1 MQTSRTRFTPWL
13 SLLLAVLLGL
23 VALVFAA
30 LFFRAFTRAH
40 APTGIEAQPRPAP
53 LQLGA
58 NVALLRRADTEIA
71 AQLDQAR
78 AAGLQ
83 WIRQPVEWA
92 AVEPTPG
99 AYDWAALDR
108 VVDSA
113 AERGLGVVLTLAGAP
128 AWARKPLDQGAPGAL
143 PADPATY
150 ARFVTQVMNRYRGR
164 VAAVQVWD
172 SPNLATGPNREHVQP
187 RQYVA
192 LLKAAYEAAKAAD
205 PGVIVLGGG
214 LAPTTENTPSN
225 QDDVRY
231 LETLYRAGAGQYF
244 DALAIKPYGFWS
256 GPDDRRV
263 DANVLNF
270 SRAVLLRDIM
280 ARYGDASK
288 PAWAVEWGWN
298 ALPSDWQGRP
308 AASGSDTDAVQAP
321 REGEAV
327 LRARSEWPWLAAMIV
342 THLRPDAPPDDPIW
356 GFSMLDDRL
365 EARPLLTS
373 IEGAAEASVP
383 PPAPTPNPLPF
394 YLTLAGLALGAVV
407 AGAGALLLARRAPWA
422 ALWAALDAA
431 VGKLGDA
438 GAMAAIAASALLFT
452 LLPWPLNAVFLLPL
466 TILVAARLD
475 LALAAVV
482 VATPFFL
489 RTISLGPLQVSLVE
503 TLALLAFA
511 LWALRR
517 LTQNGLAAL
526 KAQLPLNLQDGA
538 VLVLLLL
545 GGLSGLWALLP
556 GVATREFRVVILEP
570 ILFYIVLRDARL
582 DRRQILRLADAAVLA
597 GALLTL
603 YGFATYTGSGSVA
616 AEGVRRL
623 KSVYGSPNNLA
634 LMLGR
639 ILPILLALALWG
651 ESRRRRL
658 AYVLAAVPIVAGLFM
673 TFSTGAWLL
682 GVPAALLV
690 LGAGRSRRAF
700 FAMLGAIG
708 LAALALI
715 PFARTERVAR
725 LVNVGEAATWERRQL
740 LWQATLNMIRD
751 HPWLGVGLDNFL
763 YEYRDAYY
771 LPGAEVERNLSHPHN
786 ILLDFWSRLGIVAVV
801 ALVGSLVAFFRGA
814 WRLFRRLTGDIR
826 WLVLGLAASMVY
838 CLAHGLIDNSFFLV
852 DLAFFYMLTVG
863 IVRMLERQGEA

>member
-1 MQTSRTRFTPWL
+1 MTGRRWTASWTRP
-13 SLLLAVLLGL
+13 
-23 VALVFAA
+23 
-30 LFFRAFTRAH
+30 
-40 APTGIEAQPRPAP
+40 PREGWGRP
-53 LQLGA
+53 
-58 NVALLRRADTEIA
+58 D
-71 AQLDQAR
+71 
-78 AAGLQ
+78 AG
-83 WIRQPVEWA
+83 R
-92 AVEPTPG
+92 
-99 AYDWAALDR
+99 
-108 VVDSA
+108 
-113 AERGLGVVLTLAGAP
+113 AP

-150 ARFVTQVMNRYRGR
+150 ARFVTAVITRYRGR
-164 VAAVQVWD
+164 VAAIQVWD
-172 SPNLATGPNREHVQP
+172 SPNLAMGPNREYVQP

-214 LAPTTENTPSN
+214 LAPTTETTASN

-256 GPDDRRV
+256 GPDDRRA
-263 DANVLNF
+263 DDSVLNF

-280 ARYGDASK
+280 TRYGDANK

-298 ALPSDWQGRP
+298 ALPPDWQGRP
-308 AASGSDTDAVQAP
+308 AASGSDSDTVQAP

-327 LRARSEWPWLAAMIV
+327 LRARSEWPWLAAMLV
-342 THLRPDAPPDDPIW
+342 THLRPDAPPDDPLW
-356 GFSMLDDRL
+356 GFSMLDDRRQP
-365 EARPLLTS
+365 RPLLTA
-373 IEGAAEASVP
+373 IADAAQAPAP
-383 PPAPTPNPLPF
+383 PPPSSPNPLPL
-394 YLTLAGLALGAVV
+394 YLALAGLALGAVA
-407 AGAGALLLARRAPWA
+407 AGAGAVIMARGAPWA
-422 ALWAALDAA
+422 AIWAALDGA
-431 VGKLGDA
+431 VGRLGDL
-438 GAMAAIAASALLFT
+438 GAMAAIAASALLFMF
-452 LLPWPLNAVFLLPL
+452 LPWPLNVVFLLPL
-466 TILVAARLD
+466 VLLIAARLD
-475 LALAAVV
+475 LALAAIV
-482 VATPFFL
+482 VAAPFFL
-489 RTISLGPLQVSLVE
+489 RVIRLGPLQVSLVE
-503 TLALLAFA
+503 TLTLLTFVF
-511 LWALRR
+511 WAARR
-517 LTQNGLAAL
+517 LTQGGRAAL
-526 KAQLPLNLQDGA
+526 KAQFPLNLQDIA
-538 VLVLLLL
+538 VLILLLL
-545 GGLSGLWALLP
+545 GGLSGLWALMP

-570 ILFYIVLRDARL
+570 ILFYVVLRDARL
-582 DRRQILRLADAAVLA
+582 DRRQTLRLADAAVLA

-603 YGFATYTGSGSVA
+603 YGFATYMGGGAVA

-658 AYVLAAVPIVAGLFM
+658 AYAAAGIPIVAGLFL

-700 FAMLGAIG
+700 LAMLGAIG
-708 LAALALI
+708 LAALALV
-715 PFARTERVAR
+715 PFSRTERVAR

-786 ILLDFWSRLGIVAVV
+786 IVLDFWSRLGLLALA
-801 ALVGSLVAFFRGA
+801 ALVGSLASFFGGA
-814 WRLFRRLTGDIR
+814 WRLFHRLSGDAR

-852 DLAFFYMLTVG
+852 DLAFFYMMTVG
-863 IVRMLERQGEA
+863 VVRMLERTGEG

>member
-1 MQTSRTRFTPWL
+1 MRTPSHAWRWL
-13 SLLLAVLLGL
+13 FLAALLAL

-30 LFFRAFTRAH
+30 LFFRTLARAGV
-40 APTGIEAQPRPAP
+40 PSGIETAPRPAT
-53 LQLGA
+53 LALGA
-58 NVALLRRADTEIA
+58 NVALLTRDDAEIA
-71 AQLDQAR
+71 AQLDAAR
-78 AAGLQ
+78 AAGLG
-83 WIRQPVEWA
+83 WVRQPVAWA

-108 VVDSA
+108 VVDA
-113 AERGLGVVLTLAGAP
+113 ASQRGLGVVLTLAGAP
-128 AWARKPLDQGAPGAL
+128 AWARKPLDAGAPGAL

-150 ARFVTQVMNRYRGR
+150 ARFVAEVVSRYRGR
-164 VAAVQVWD
+164 VAAIQVWD
-172 SPNLATGPNREHVQP
+172 SPNLSIGPNREHVQP

-192 LLKAAYEAAKAAD
+192 LLKAAYAAAKAAD

-214 LAPTTENTPSN
+214 LAPTTENTSAN

-231 LETLYRAGAGQYF
+231 LETLSRAGAGQYF

-256 GPDDRRV
+256 GPDDRRA
-263 DANVLNF
+263 DDGVLNF

-280 ARYGDASK
+280 ARYGDANK
-288 PAWAVEWGWN
+288 GAWAVEWGWN
-298 ALPSDWQGRP
+298 ALPPDWQGRP
-308 AASGSDTDAVQAP
+308 AASGSDTEAAQAP

-327 LRARSEWPWLAAMIV
+327 RRARAEWPWLTAMIV
-342 THLRPDAPPDDPIW
+342 THLRPEAPPDDPIW

-365 EARPLLTS
+365 QPRALLTA
-373 IEGAAEASVP
+373 IEAAAQSPAP
-383 PPAPTPNPLPF
+383 PPPPPPNPLP
-394 YLTLAGLALGAVV
+394 LDLALAGLALGAVV
-407 AGAGALLLARRAPWA
+407 AAAGATLAARRAPWA
-422 ALWAALDAA
+422 ALWGALDTA
-431 VGKLGDA
+431 VGRLPEG
-438 GAMAAIAASALLFT
+438 GAMAALAVSALAFM
-452 LLPWPLNAVFLLPL
+452 LLPWPLNVVFLLPL
-466 TILVAARLD
+466 ALLIAVRLD
-475 LALAAVV
+475 LALAAIV
-482 VATPFFL
+482 VAAPFFL
-489 RTISLGPLQVSLVE
+489 RVIRVGPLQVSLVE
-503 TLALLAFA
+503 TLTLLTFV
-511 LWALRR
+511 LWAVRR
-517 LTQNGLAAL
+517 LSQHGLAAL
-526 KAQLPLNLQDGA
+526 KAHLGFNLQDVA
-538 VLVLLLL
+538 VLSLLAL

-570 ILFYIVLRDARL
+570 ILFYAALRDARL
-582 DRRQILRLADAAVLA
+582 DRRQTLRLADAAVIA
-597 GALLTL
+597 GALLAL
-603 YGFATYTGSGSVA
+603 YGFATYSGSGAVA

-658 AYVLAAVPIVAGLFM
+658 AYAVAGIPIVAALFL

-682 GVPAALLV
+682 GVPSALLV

-700 FAMLGAIG
+700 LAMLGAIG
-708 LAALALI
+708 VAALALI

-786 ILLDFWSRLGIVAVV
+786 ILLDFWSRLGILALA
-801 ALVGSLVAFFRGA
+801 ALVGSLAAFFRGA
-814 WRLFRRLTGDIR
+814 WRLFHTLTGDGR

-838 CLAHGLIDNSFFLV
+838 GLAHGLIDNSFFLV

-863 IVRMLERQGEA
+863 IVRMIEREGKM